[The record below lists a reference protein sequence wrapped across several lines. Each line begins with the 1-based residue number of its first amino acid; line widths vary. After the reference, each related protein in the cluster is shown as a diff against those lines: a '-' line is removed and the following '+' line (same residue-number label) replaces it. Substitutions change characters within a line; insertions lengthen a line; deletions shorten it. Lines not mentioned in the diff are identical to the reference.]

1 MGLRFT
7 LSPQFGFLFHVEGEE
22 MDHFIWELLNTHATY
37 IWSMEKRGMALG
49 KKFKLLEREINF
61 IRDHGGKAFLNN
73 EKSSEFVFSKVNHE
87 HSGSDLI
94 DGFPKWKMR
103 VNEKLV

>member
-22 MDHFIWELLNTHATY
+22 MDHFIWGLLNTHATY
-37 IWSMEKRGMALG
+37 IWSMEKEEMALD
-49 KKFKLLEREINF
+49 KKLKLLEREINL
-61 IRDHGGKAFLNN
+61 IKDHGRKTFLSSK
-73 EKSSEFVFSKVNHE
+73 KSSEFVFSKVNHE

-94 DGFPKWKMR
+94 DGFPKWKIR
-103 VNEKLV
+103 VNEKLI